1 MPHVKHKHKHKLLV
15 VEDEASVRSLVSQIL
30 TSLGHEVRS
39 AEDGFSALKEIQQ
52 STPDIILSDL
62 NMPGM
67 SGFELLSVVRRR
79 LPGIYVIAT
88 SGAYT
93 GPDIPLGIAA
103 DAFYE
108 KASGLQALLGVVSAV
123 SEADLIPSRQ
133 DAGTAP
139 IWICRDASSGDEKN
153 LVINCPECLRNSSQ
167 PYADSTLTIHETKCP
182 YCSAAISYAIIR
194 PMDVNSSQANLPALS
209 PMHDGTQDEPDSELA
224 PCA

>member
-1 MPHVKHKHKHKLLV
+1 MAEARKKILCIEDDPEAAALILEELADQGYAPIAAYDGGAGFDAILRHRPDLVLCDISMPV
-15 VEDEASVRSLVSQIL
+15 
-30 TSLGHEVRS
+30 
-39 AEDGFSALKEIQQ
+39 
-52 STPDIILSDL
+52 
-62 NMPGM
+62 M